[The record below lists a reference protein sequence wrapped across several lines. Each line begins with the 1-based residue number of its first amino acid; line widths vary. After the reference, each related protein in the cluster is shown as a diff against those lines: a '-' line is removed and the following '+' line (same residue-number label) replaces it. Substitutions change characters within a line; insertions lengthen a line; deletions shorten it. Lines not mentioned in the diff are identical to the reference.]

1 PGLLV
6 HVTIPPYTEE
16 CGTSAASGDGGG
28 DCEYPEDVI
37 IKAVSGKLADK
48 APAVYDF
55 LSAFTITNDDQ
66 LSMLPPVELD
76 GEDVDE
82 VAAQRIADNEGVWSA
97 WIG

>member
-1 PGLLV
+1 M
-6 HVTIPPYTEE
+6 
-16 CGTSAASGDGGG
+16 

-82 VAAQRIADNEGVWSA
+82 VAAQWIADNEGVWSA